1 MKKKTAVP
9 EKEKNRELSAAERK
23 RLGRFNEVCERL
35 ESEGYGKTE
44 LTVGIIR
51 ANIFALALAIP
62 VYILG
67 YLLFFL
73 RTEKGMDF
81 NVFLFVALYIVLIVV
96 HELIHGITWSIFC
109 KNGFHD
115 IEFGLMKE
123 YLTPYCTCCTP
134 LNKGPYIIGTLMP
147 LIILGIIPTI
157 IALGVDS
164 FLLLNIGL
172 LMIVSSGGDILIV
185 WKLLTY
191 HSRHKDILYYDH
203 PTQAGGVIFER

>member
-1 MKKKTAVP
+1 MNRKTDVP
-9 EKEKNRELSAAERK
+9 EKEKDRELSTAEK
-23 RLGRFNEVCERL
+23 RRLERFTEVCERL
-35 ESEGYGKTE
+35 EGEGYKKTE
-44 LTVGIIR
+44 LTVGIVK
-51 ANIFALALAIP
+51 ANIFAIAQAIP
-62 VYILG
+62 VYVLG

-73 RTEKGMDF
+73 RTEKGIGF
-81 NVFLFVALYIVLIVV
+81 NIIVFVAVYIILIVV

-115 IEFGLMKE
+115 IEFGFMKE

-134 LNKGPYIIGTLMP
+134 LNKGSYIIGTLMP

-172 LMIVSSGGDILIV
+172 LMIVSAGGDILIV

-191 HSRHKDILYYDH
+191 RSRYRDILYYDH